1 MNNKNLKH
9 KHARTLWNINI
20 VNWIYGIIFYDK
32 ELTENVF
39 LHCHS
44 SIMLEKIFQKYLN
57 DSICPL
63 AFLRKGKNDNT
74 QIGIYDA
81 QYLIMSVNGCT
92 LWM

>member
-1 MNNKNLKH
+1 MNNTNLKH

-20 VNWIYGIIFYDK
+20 VNWIYGIILYDK

-39 LHCHS
+39 LHFHS
-44 SIMLEKIFQKYLN
+44 SIMLEKIFQKYPN

-63 AFLRKGKNDNT
+63 AFLRKEKNDNT
-74 QIGIYDA
+74 QIGIYDV
-81 QYLIMSVNGCT
+81 QDLIMLVNGCT